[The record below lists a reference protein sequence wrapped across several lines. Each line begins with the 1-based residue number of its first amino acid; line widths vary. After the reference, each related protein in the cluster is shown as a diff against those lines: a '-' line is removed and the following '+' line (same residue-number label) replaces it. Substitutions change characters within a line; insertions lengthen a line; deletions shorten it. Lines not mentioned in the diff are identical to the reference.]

1 MRALFRI
8 VAGALFVAVVVQI
21 ALAAYGGFHAVH
33 AADHASISKHTINNG
48 FGAHIALGYII
59 VIVMIALLL
68 IAVAG
73 RLGQS
78 SIRWSAAILV
88 LGVLQ
93 AILGSVSESVPAIG
107 PLHGLNALA
116 IFAATGLLAH
126 RSWTA
131 MNQPASPTE
140 PEAVAGT

>member
-1 MRALFRI
+1 MRALFRL
-8 VAGALFVAVVVQI
+8 VAAVLFVAVIVQI

-33 AADHASISKHTINNG
+33 AAKHASISKKTIDNG
-48 FGAHIALGYII
+48 FNPHISLGYII

-78 SIRWSAAILV
+78 SIRWSGVILI
-88 LGVLQ
+88 LGVVQ

-116 IFAATGLLAH
+116 IFATTGLLAH

-131 MNQPASPTE
+131 MNVPASPTE